1 MKEIVVVDDNEMFLK
16 TLKNFA
22 ESISKDFKCT
32 AFSNPEDALRYVVE
46 KKEIHTVISDYEMPQ
61 MNGLT
66 LAKRIIDV
74 LPATKVIVMSGHDT
88 NYLRKHTLK
97 AGIDENDFR
106 FLCKSDIIN
115 LCVLLNS

>member
-16 TLKNFA
+16 TLKDFV
-22 ESISKDFKCT
+22 ESISKDFKCM

-46 KKEIHTVISDYEMPQ
+46 KKEIHAVISDYEMPQ

-66 LAKRIIDV
+66 LAKRIIEV

-88 NYLRKHTLK
+88 NYLRKNALK
-97 AGIDENDFR
+97 AGIDENKIR
-106 FLCKSDIIN
+106 LLCKSNIIN

>member
-1 MKEIVVVDDNEMFLK
+1 MKKIVVVDNNEMFLK
-16 TLKNFA
+16 TLKDFV
-22 ESISKDFKCT
+22 ESISKDFECM

-46 KKEIHTVISDYEMPQ
+46 KKEIHAVISDYEMPQ

-66 LAKRIIDV
+66 LAKRIIEV

-88 NYLRKHTLK
+88 NYLRKNALK
-97 AGIDENDFR
+97 AGIDENKIR
-106 FLCKSDIIN
+106 LLCKSNIIN

>member
-16 TLKNFA
+16 TLKDFA
-22 ESISKDFKCT
+22 ESISKDFKCM

-46 KKEIHTVISDYEMPQ
+46 KKEIHAVISDYEMPQ

-66 LAKRIIDV
+66 LAKRIIEV
-74 LPATKVIVMSGHDT
+74 LPAAKVIVMSGHDT
-88 NYLRKHTLK
+88 SYLRNLALK
-97 AGIDENDFR
+97 AGIDENKIR
-106 FLCKSDIIN
+106 LLCKSNIIN